1 MSISRYR
8 APILVLFLL
17 FSASSRFLAHL
28 LAQQI
33 QPPTISY
40 EGQRVS
46 SIEIGGRPDLDR
58 HQFRDLIAQ
67 PVHAPY
73 RQELVDKTIAALKQA
88 GKFQDVQIQ
97 VSPEADGLRLLF
109 VLQPAY
115 YIGMYEF
122 GKAEKVFPYTR
133 LLQVSNYQTQE
144 PYTRGRVDEAASN
157 LIDFFHQ
164 NGYFTATVE
173 PRLETDASHAVVN
186 VSFDINLRRHAK
198 FGKVQFTGASADE
211 TRRLQNGLHSIRA
224 RLHNVYLKP
233 GKPYSFGKLQRATTY
248 MQGDLGKQNYLAG
261 RVEHIAS
268 RYDPQ
273 TNRADIT
280 FQVTTGPKITIEL
293 RGAHVWKRTQK
304 KLIPIF
310 QENAVD
316 ADLVHEGAQD
326 LQSYFQSKGFF
337 DVKVD
342 SRMERQPAG
351 TLIVYQ
357 IEKGRRGKV
366 ADVDVKGNKNIDDDE
381 LLSHVQVARGR
392 FFSRGKFSQQLLRK
406 SVKSL
411 EGIYASGGYS
421 QVKITP
427 NVVNQNGRLQITF
440 MVEEGPQDVVESLRI
455 EGNNSLSPTDF
466 APQGLNV
473 DPGKPFS
480 QQRMQKDRDQIIA
493 TYLDRGYLTANF
505 KATARPIKSDPHKVD
520 VVYTIYEGPQVRT
533 TVVDTVGV
541 VHTRPEIVGRN
552 VPIPTGRPLSET
564 SLLKSESQLYTLGVF
579 DWASVD
585 PLAPI
590 TNQSNT
596 EVVVKLHESKRNSI
610 AYGVGFEVI
619 NRGGSVPSGT
629 IAVPGLPPI
638 GLPSSFRTSEK
649 RFWGPRGSVQYAR
662 RNFRGRAQTLNFT
675 VFAARL
681 DQRLNGNWVNPTF
694 WNTSWSSTVLASA
707 ERSTEN
713 PIFTSRLGEGGIQF
727 QRFVDRKKTE
737 SIFLR
742 YNFRRTNITN
752 LLIPDLVPPEDRNV
766 RLSTLSTAFIRDTR
780 DNALDAHK
788 GIYESV
794 EAGVSP
800 SVLGS
805 NTDFSR
811 FLGQVAYYRAVRPKL
826 VWANSLRLGLEQA
839 FAGAHVP
846 LSERFFSGGGS
857 TLRGFP
863 LNGAGPQRTIPA
875 CGDPANPATCTKI
888 RVPVG
893 GQQLFILNSEARFPM
908 PLPLPFIN
916 PNNLGGVVFYDG
928 GNVYNSVGFHN
939 FFSNYTNTIG
949 FGVRYATPVGPV
961 RFDIGHNL
969 NPINGIS
976 STQFFVTFGQ
986 AF

>member
-1 MSISRYR
+1 MSISPYR

-28 LAQQI
+28 IAQQV

-46 SIEIGGRPDLDR
+46 SIEIAGRPDLDR
-58 HQFRDLIAQ
+58 RQFRELIAQ

-73 RQELVDKTIAALKQA
+73 RQELVDKTIAALRQA

-109 VLQPAY
+109 VVQPAY
-115 YIGMYEF
+115 YIGMYRF
-122 GKAEKVFPYTR
+122 GKAERVFAYTR
-133 LLQVSNYQTQE
+133 LLQVANYQTQE
-144 PYTRGRVDEAASN
+144 PYTRGRVDEASSN
-157 LIDFFHQ
+157 LIEFFHQ
-164 NGYFTATVE
+164 TGYFTATVE
-173 PRLETDASHAVVN
+173 PKLETDAAHSLVN
-186 VSFDINLRRHAK
+186 VSFDVNLRRHAR
-198 FGKVQFTGASADE
+198 FGNVQFTGTSADQ
-211 TRRLQNGLHSIRA
+211 TQRLLNSLHTLRA
-224 RLHNVYLKP
+224 RLHNAYIKP
-233 GKPYSFGKLQRATTY
+233 GKPYSLGKLQKATTY
-248 MQGDLGKQNYLAG
+248 MQEILGRQNYLAG

-268 RYDPQ
+268 RYNLQ
-273 TNRADIT
+273 TNCADVTFHVIT
-280 FQVTTGPKITIEL
+280 GQRTTVQL
-293 RGAHVWKRTQK
+293 QGAHIWKRTQK

-326 LQSYFQSKGFF
+326 LQSYFQAKGYF
-337 DVKVD
+337 DVKVN
-342 SRMERQPAG
+342 SRIEQQPTD

-357 IEKGRRGKV
+357 IEKGKRGKV
-366 ADVDVKGNKNIDDDE
+366 TAVDIKGNKNIDHDK
-381 LLSHVQVARGR
+381 LASHVQVAKGR
-392 FFSRGKFSQQLLRK
+392 FFSRGKFSQQLLLK
-406 SVKSL
+406 SVKNL
-411 EGIYASGGYS
+411 EDVYASAGYS
-421 QVKITP
+421 QVKVTP

-440 MVEEGPQDVVESLRI
+440 QVEEGLQDVVDSFRI
-455 EGNNSLSPTDF
+455 EGNSSLSEAQL
-466 APQGLNV
+466 APKELNIK
-473 DPGKPFS
+473 PGKPFS
-480 QQRMQKDRDQIIA
+480 QPLMAKDRDQIIA

-505 KATARPIKSDPHKVD
+505 RATARPLKSDPHKVD

-541 VHTRPEIVGRN
+541 VHTRPEIIGRN
-552 VPIPTGRPLSET
+552 VPIATGRPLSET
-564 SLLKSESQLYTLGVF
+564 SLLKSESQLYTLGIF

-590 TNQSNT
+590 TTQSDT
-596 EVVVKLHESKRNSI
+596 EVVVKLHEAKKNTI

-619 NRGGSVPSGT
+619 NRGGSIPSGT
-629 IAVPGLPPI
+629 IALPGLPPI

-662 RNFRGRAQTLNFT
+662 KNFRGRAQTLNLT
-675 VFAARL
+675 IFAGRL
-681 DQRLNGNWVNPTF
+681 DQRVNGNWQNPTF
-694 WNTSWSSTVLASA
+694 RNTSWSSLVLASV

-713 PIFTSRLGEGGIQF
+713 PIFTARLGEGGLQF

-737 SIFLR
+737 GLFLR
-742 YNFRRTNITN
+742 YNFRRTNLTN
-752 LLIPDLVPPEDRNV
+752 LLIPDLVPPQDRNV
-766 RLSTLSTAFIRDTR
+766 RLSTLSTSFIRDTR

-788 GIYESV
+788 GIYESFDI
-794 EAGVSP
+794 AVSP
-800 SVLGS
+800 SAIGS
-805 NTDFSR
+805 NTNFAR
-811 FLGQVAYYRAVRPKL
+811 FLGQAAYYRAVRPKL
-826 VWANSLRLGLEQA
+826 IWANSLRLGLEEA

-875 CGDPANPATCTKI
+875 CGDPANPATCTQI
-888 RVPVG
+888 RVPIG
-893 GQQLFILNSEARFPM
+893 GQQLVILNSEARFPM
-908 PLPLPFIN
+908 PLPVPFVN

-928 GNVYNSVGFHN
+928 GNVYNSVGLQN

-961 RFDIGHNL
+961 RLDIGHNL
-969 NPINGIS
+969 NPISGIS

>member
-1 MSISRYR
+1 
-8 APILVLFLL
+8 
-17 FSASSRFLAHL
+17 
-28 LAQQI
+28 
-33 QPPTISY
+33 
-40 EGQRVS
+40 
-46 SIEIGGRPDLDR
+46 
-58 HQFRDLIAQ
+58 
-67 PVHAPY
+67 
-73 RQELVDKTIAALKQA
+73 
-88 GKFQDVQIQ
+88 
-97 VSPEADGLRLLF
+97 
-109 VLQPAY
+109 
-115 YIGMYEF
+115 MYQF
-122 GKAEKVFPYTR
+122 GKAEKVFSYTR

-144 PYTRGRVDEAASN
+144 PYTRGRVDEAVSN

-173 PRLETDASHAVVN
+173 PKLEADATHAVAN

-198 FGKVQFTGASADE
+198 FGNVQFSGASPDE
-211 TRRLQNGLHSIRA
+211 TRRLQDSLHSLRA
-224 RLHNVYLKP
+224 RLRNVYLKA
-233 GKPYSFGKLQRATTY
+233 GKPYSFGKLQRAMTY
-248 MQGDLGKQNYLAG
+248 MQGVMGKQNYLAG
-261 RVEHIAS
+261 RVEDIAS

-273 TNRADIT
+273 TNRADVT
-280 FQVTTGPKITIEL
+280 FHVTTGPRITVQL
-293 RGAHVWKRTQK
+293 QGAHVWKRTQK

-337 DVKVD
+337 DVKVN
-342 SRMERQPAG
+342 SRIERQPAG

-357 IEKGRRGKV
+357 IQKGKRGKV
-366 ADVDVKGNKNIDDDE
+366 TDVEIKGNRHFDSGD
-381 LLSHVQVARGR
+381 LSPHVQVAKGR
-392 FFSRGKFSQQLLRK
+392 FFSRGHFSQQLLRK
-406 SVKSL
+406 SVKNL
-411 EGIYASGGYS
+411 EGVYANAGYGE
-421 QVKITP
+421 VKVTP
-427 NVVNQNGRLQITF
+427 NVVNKEDHLQITF
-440 MVEEGPQDVVESLRI
+440 QVEEGPLDVVDSFQI
-455 EGNNSLSPTDF
+455 EGNNSLSETDM
-466 APQGLNV
+466 APKGLNMT
-473 DPGKPFS
+473 PGKAFS
-480 QQRMQKDRDQIIA
+480 QQLMQKDRDQIIA
-493 TYLDRGYLTANF
+493 SYLERGYLTANF
-505 KATARPIKSDPHKVD
+505 KATARPLKSDPHKVE

-533 TVVDTVGV
+533 SVVDTVGAK
-541 VHTRPEIVGRN
+541 HTRPEIVGRN
-552 VPIPTGRPLSET
+552 VPIPTGQPLSET

-596 EVVVKLHESKRNSI
+596 EVVIKLHESKRNSI

-629 IAVPGLPPI
+629 IAVPGLPPV
-638 GLPSSFRTSEK
+638 GLPSSFKTSEK

-662 RNFRGRAQTLNFT
+662 KNFRGRAETLNVS
-675 VFAARL
+675 VFAGRL
-681 DQRLNGNWVNPTF
+681 DQRLNGNWQNPTF
-694 WNTSWSSTVLASA
+694 WNTSWSSTVMASI

-713 PIFTSRLGEGGIQF
+713 PIFTSRVGEGGIQF

-737 SIFLR
+737 SVFLR
-742 YNFRRTNITN
+742 YNLRRTNLSN
-752 LLIPDLVPPEDRNV
+752 LLIPDLVPPQDRNV
-766 RLSTLSTAFIRDTR
+766 RLSTLSGSFIRDTR

-800 SVLGS
+800 SALGS
-805 NTDFSR
+805 NTNFAR
-811 FLGQVAYYRAVRPKL
+811 FLGQAAYYKALKPKL
-826 VWANSLRLGLEQA
+826 IWANSLRLGLEQP
-839 FAGAHVP
+839 FAGAHIP

-875 CGDPANPATCTKI
+875 CGDPTNPATCTQI

-916 PNNLGGVVFYDG
+916 PSNLGGGAFYDG
-928 GNVYNSVGFHN
+928 GNGYNTIGFHN
-939 FFSNYTNTIG
+939 FFSTYTNTIG

-961 RFDIGHNL
+961 RLDIGHNL

-976 STQFFVTFGQ
+976 ATQFFVTFGP